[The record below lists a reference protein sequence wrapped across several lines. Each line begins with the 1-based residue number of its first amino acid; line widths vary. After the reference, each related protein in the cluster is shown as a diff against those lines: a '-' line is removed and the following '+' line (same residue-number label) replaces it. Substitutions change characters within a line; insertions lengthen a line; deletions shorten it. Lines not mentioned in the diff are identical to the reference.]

1 MELRSLGKT
10 GLQVSLIGFG
20 AFKIG
25 RNKGTKY
32 SAKYDLP
39 DREDVF
45 TLIDRII
52 DMGINVIDT
61 APAYGVSEE
70 LIGAAL
76 AHNGARS
83 RITLC
88 TKVGETFDADGSTYA
103 YDRESVNRSIDRSLT
118 RLGTD
123 CIDVVS
129 VHSNGDDLKIID
141 QTDVLETLERRR
153 ENGDLRHIGFSGKT
167 PEGHQRA
174 LDHESN
180 IEVLM
185 IELNPELRDQL
196 EVVREAHQRSVGV
209 LIKKGLGSGR
219 VSPAR
224 ALPWLADLPEVSS
237 IVIGS
242 LSHSNMARN
251 IELVR
256 PS

>member
-1 MELRSLGKT
+1 MELRALGKT

-32 SAKYDLP
+32 SAEYELP
-39 DREDVF
+39 DRRDVF
-45 TLIDRII
+45 TLIDRLI

-76 AHNGARS
+76 ARNGARS

-88 TKVGETFDADGSTYA
+88 TKVGETFDASGSTYA

-123 CIDVVS
+123 CLDVVS

-141 QTDVLETLERRR
+141 RTDVLETLERRR
-153 ENGDLRHIGFSGKT
+153 ECGDLRHIGFSGKT
-167 PEGHQRA
+167 SEGHQRA
-174 LDHESN
+174 LAHESD

-185 IELNPELRDQL
+185 VELNPELTDQL
-196 EVVREAHQRSVGV
+196 EVVREAHRRSVGV

-219 VSPAR
+219 VAPAR

-237 IVIGS
+237 IVIGT

-251 IELVR
+251 IELA
-256 PS
+256 STS